1 MFGEL
6 LQPEAILGLEMQRM
20 VFANFATIYDT

>member
-20 VFANFATIYDT
+20 VFANFATI